1 MGMMMG
7 GKKIIEINPTHS
19 MIMKLQEGIKNTS
32 MNEHIMKDVI
42 QLMYDTAMVASGYSH
57 EDPSNFSSR
66 IYKMIGL
73 GINADVEEE
82 EVHDDVPEPITQ
94 DEASE
99 ETSKMEE
106 LD

>member
-1 MGMMMG
+1 
-7 GKKIIEINPTHS
+7 
-19 MIMKLQEGIKNTS
+19 

-57 EDPSNFSSR
+57 EDTSNFSSR

-82 EVHDDVPEPITQ
+82 APDDVPEPITQ

-99 ETSKMEE
+99 DTSKMEE